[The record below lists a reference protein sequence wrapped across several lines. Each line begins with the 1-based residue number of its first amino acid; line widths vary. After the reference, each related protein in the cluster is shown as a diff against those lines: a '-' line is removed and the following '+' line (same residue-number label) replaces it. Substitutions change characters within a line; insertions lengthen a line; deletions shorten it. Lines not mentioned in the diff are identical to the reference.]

1 MISEEVVVVSKQGL
15 HARPAKQLV
24 KECKKFSSKIYVCNG
39 EKRINAKS
47 ILDVLESGISKGE
60 KVTVECTGEDEEE
73 ACAMIVSKIKE
84 GLGVI

>member
-39 EKRINAKS
+39 E
-47 ILDVLESGISKGE
+47 
-60 KVTVECTGEDEEE
+60 C
-73 ACAMIVSKIKE
+73 KIYIRCFRE
-84 GLGVI
+84 RH